1 MSRPT
6 EFRATSPHPVDTVY
20 ATMVDREVLGDRLA
34 TMGGPGAAILEY
46 TGDENGAKYRIRHGI
61 DEKDLPGV
69 VKSFVGSRGITIER
83 DESWTRSGDGYDGT
97 VGVEL
102 PGMPANAQGTMRLT
116 PRGEGSELVVKIDV
130 TVKVPIIGGKIEES
144 VAQQIHHLLEMET
157 EYTLSRI

>member
-6 EFRATSPHPVDTVY
+6 EFRATSPHPVDRVY
-20 ATMVDREVLGDRLA
+20 AALVDRQILSDRLA

-46 TGDENGAKYRIRHGI
+46 TGDENGCKYRIRHGI

-102 PGMPANAQGTMRLT
+102 PGMPAGAQGTMRLA
-116 PRGEGSELVVKIDV
+116 PKGEGSELVVNVDV
-130 TVKVPIIGGKIEES
+130 TVKVPILGGKIEES
-144 VAQQIHHLLEMET
+144 VAQQIHRLLEMET

>member
-6 EFRATSPHPVDTVY
+6 EFRATSPHPVDRVY
-20 ATMVDREVLGDRLA
+20 ATMVDRQILSDRLA
-34 TMGGPGAAILEY
+34 TMGGRDAAILEY
-46 TGDENGAKYRIRHGI
+46 TGDENGCKYRIRHGI

-83 DESWTRSGDGYDGT
+83 DESWTRSGSGYDGT

-102 PGMPANAQGTMRLT
+102 PGMPAGAEGTMRLS
-116 PRGEGSELVVKIDV
+116 PKGEGSELVVNVDV

-157 EYTLSRI
+157 EYTLSRV

>member
-6 EFRATSPHPVDTVY
+6 EFRATSPHPVDRVY
-20 ATMVDREVLGDRLA
+20 ATMVDRQVLGDRLA
-34 TMGGPGAAILEY
+34 TIGGPGAAILEY
-46 TGDENGAKYRIRHGI
+46 TGDENGCKYRIRHGI
-61 DEKDLPGV
+61 EEKDLPGV

-83 DESWTRSGDGYDGT
+83 DESWTRAGDGYDGT

-102 PGMPANAQGTMRLT
+102 PGMPAGAHGTMRLA
-116 PRGEGSELVVKIDV
+116 PRGEGSELVVNVDV